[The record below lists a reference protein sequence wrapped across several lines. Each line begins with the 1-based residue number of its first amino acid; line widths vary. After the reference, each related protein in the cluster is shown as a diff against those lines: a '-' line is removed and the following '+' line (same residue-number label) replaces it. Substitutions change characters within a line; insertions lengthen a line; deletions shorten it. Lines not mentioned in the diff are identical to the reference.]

1 MKNNSNFMTD
11 QEIVEGLRQKERL
24 SYERTSVHLWKTF
37 APKVLGMVLK
47 NNGSR
52 EDAHDLF
59 ADAFIKVQK
68 KVVEGSYQHQNQF
81 AGYFMTVAKR
91 AWLDELRRRASDRR
105 RTWEKLDSEDDY
117 LQLLDAGE
125 ADIVEYVLF
134 NEKWSKIHQI
144 WQKWDDSICK
154 TRLTLFHLDGKTMRE
169 IAGLQG
175 LTEENMRQRILHCRQ
190 RFRLLVNRLRG

>member
-1 MKNNSNFMTD
+1 MTD
-11 QEIVEGLRQKERL
+11 QEIVAGLRQKDRF

-37 APKVLGMVLK
+37 APKIVGMVLK
-47 NNGSR
+47 NSGSR

-68 KVVEGSYQHQNQF
+68 KVVEGDYQHQNQF
-81 AGYFMTVAKR
+81 AGYFMTIAKR

-105 RTWEKLDSEDDY
+105 RTWEKTDSEDEY

-144 WQKWDDSICK
+144 WHQWEKTICK
-154 TRLTLFHLDGKTMRE
+154 KRLTLFHLEGYS
-169 IAGLQG
+169 
-175 LTEENMRQRILHCRQ
+175 LTQLADLEAITTVNMRQQIKKCRDK
-190 RFRLLVNRLRG
+190 FKLLVQKLRG